1 LGSTRLREARFGGR
15 RKVAHFPQAPARTPS
30 RIGAGNGRERALVY
44 DFGADPKR
52 KAQTGALVLGR
63 RRPQVID
70 IGQRFCK
77 AEAANIVWQVS
88 LVFQGVDGKP
98 YAQLVRADDVSMRK
112 TVAISALEQ
121 RIQYLPVS

>member
-1 LGSTRLREARFGGR
+1 MTL
-15 RKVAHFPQAPARTPS
+15 APTS
-30 RIGAGNGRERALVY
+30 M
-44 DFGADPKR
+44 R
-52 KAQTGALVLGR
+52 KAQTGAFLLGR
-63 RRPQVID
+63 RRHQAID

-88 LVFQGVDGKP
+88 SVFQGVDGKP

-121 RIQYLPVS
+121 RTQYLPVA